1 MVRTTE
7 TTTMHRMTIKKRK
20 YMIDPNSTENQID
33 LVDFI
38 EKQNKEG
45 AEAKEKIQT
54 ILFQLKRFNE
64 INQADIPVLIDFIE
78 KSLGNL

>member
-1 MVRTTE
+1 
-7 TTTMHRMTIKKRK
+7 
-20 YMIDPNSTENQID
+20 MIDPESTENQID

-45 AEAKEKIQT
+45 AEYKEKIQS

-64 INQADIPVLIDFIE
+64 LNQGDIPTLIEFIE
-78 KSLGNL
+78 KNI